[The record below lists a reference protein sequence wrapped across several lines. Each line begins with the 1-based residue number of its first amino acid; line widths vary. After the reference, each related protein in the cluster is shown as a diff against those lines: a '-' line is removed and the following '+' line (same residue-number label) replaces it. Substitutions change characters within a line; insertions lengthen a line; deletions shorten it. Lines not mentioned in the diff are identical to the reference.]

1 MNATTAAATLRPVW
15 REVLATSYAALGNVV
30 AGIGDGQWQLPTP
43 CSEWN
48 VTQVI
53 QHAAGDQLAYAEALG
68 VGVGPADNPFDPSG
82 TIDGSAAALVSA
94 AIEQTAAAWAT
105 VADDTGSVPTPLP
118 HGALATPVAAV
129 MCALDAAVHAWD
141 IAIATGQPS
150 PLTDELAGHLLTAA
164 RTAHPAPGSGEE
176 AEIVEPLRQW
186 GAYAAVLDAESGDTR
201 IAELLRYLGR
211 DPRVDQR
218 AVTNP

>member
-1 MNATTAAATLRPVW
+1 MNITSAADATATLRPVW
-15 REVLATSYAALGNVV
+15 REVLSTSYTALENTV
-30 AGIGDGQWQLPTP
+30 AGIGDEQWQLPTP

-53 QHAAGDQLAYAEALG
+53 QHAAGDQLAFAEALG

-82 TIDGSAAALVSA
+82 AIDGSAAALVRD

-105 VADDTGSVPTPLP
+105 VADDTEAVPTPLP

-150 PLTDELAGHLLTAA
+150 PLTDELAGYLLTAA
-164 RTAHPAPGSGEE
+164 RTAHPAPGSGVE
-176 AEIVEPLRQW
+176 AEIIEPLRQW
-186 GAYAAVLDAESGDTR
+186 GAYAAVVDGDTDDTTV
-201 IAELLRYLGR
+201 AELLRYLGR
-211 DPRVDQR
+211 EPR
-218 AVTNP
+218 A